1 MSAQPTPQPSQPT
14 PQPSAPA
21 PEAPRATERPTSGR
35 PEGQELRPVYEA
47 IRLLARPIVALICRL
62 RIEGLANIPTSGPV
76 ILAMNH
82 IHWTDIPLASIRV
95 PRVTHYMSKIEN
107 FRVPIL
113 GQILRWCGTFPVRRG
128 EGDREA
134 LRIAERLL
142 RDGQIIVIFPEGH
155 RSGTGVLLRAHP
167 GAAYIALRTG
177 APIVP
182 VAITGTQRLFK
193 SFRLGPWA
201 PRVAIRYGR
210 PFHLTDPGA
219 SSRRGRDSLAQATD
233 QIMREIAALLPAE
246 QRGPY
251 ADLGPPANSAQLQ
264 PGAASLSQPS
274 EPTS

>member
-1 MSAQPTPQPSQPT
+1 MSAQPTPQP
-14 PQPSAPA
+14 PQPDALVSQS
-21 PEAPRATERPTSGR
+21 PRATERTASGH
-35 PEGQELRPVYEA
+35 PEGQELRPVYE
-47 IRLLARPIVALICRL
+47 IVRLLARPIVALVCRL
-62 RIEGLANIPTSGPV
+62 RTEGLTNIPTSGPV

-107 FRVPIL
+107 LRVPVL

-134 LRIAERLL
+134 LRTAERLL

-155 RSGTGVLLRAHP
+155 RSGTGVLLPAHP

-182 VAITGTQRLFK
+182 VAISGTQRLFK
-193 SFRLGPWA
+193 SPRLGPWA
-201 PRVAIRYGR
+201 PRVTIRYGR
-210 PFHLTDPGA
+210 PFHLTNA
-219 SSRRGRDSLAQATD
+219 ASRRGRDSLAQATD
-233 QIMREIAALLPAE
+233 QIMREIAALLPPD

-251 ADLGPPANSAQLQ
+251 AGPSVSAIPNHPHLDT
-264 PGAASLSQPS
+264 ASLPQPS
-274 EPTS
+274 EPTP

>member
-1 MSAQPTPQPSQPT
+1 MSAQPTPQPPQSPQASVPT
-14 PQPSAPA
+14 P
-21 PEAPRATERPTSGR
+21 PRATAQTTSGHLD
-35 PEGQELRPVYEA
+35 GQELRPVYETV
-47 IRLLARPIVALICRL
+47 RLLARPIVALVCRQ
-62 RIEGLANIPTSGPV
+62 RTEGLANIPASGPV

-82 IHWTDIPLASIRV
+82 IHWTDIPLASIHV

-107 FRVPIL
+107 LRTPIL

-134 LRIAERLL
+134 LRTAERLL

-155 RSGTGVLLRAHP
+155 RSGTGVLLPAHP

-193 SFRLGPWA
+193 SLRLGPWA
-201 PRVAIRYGR
+201 PRVTIRYGR
-210 PFHLTDPGA
+210 PFHLTDGGA
-219 SSRRGRDSLAQATD
+219 GSHRGRDALAQATD
-233 QIMREIAALLPAE
+233 QIMREIAALLPPE

-251 ADLGPPANSAQLQ
+251 ADLTD
-264 PGAASLSQPS
+264 ASLPQPAD
-274 EPTS
+274 PAG

>member
-1 MSAQPTPQPSQPT
+1 MSAQPTPQPSQPLQASVPT
-14 PQPSAPA
+14 PQPAR
-21 PEAPRATERPTSGR
+21 EIERPTPGR
-35 PEGQELRPVYEA
+35 REGQELRPVYEA
-47 IRLLARPIVALICRL
+47 VRLLARPIVALVCRL
-62 RIEGLANIPTSGPV
+62 RTEGLANIPASGPV
-76 ILAMNH
+76 IIAMNH

-107 FRVPIL
+107 LQAPVF

-155 RSGTGVLLRAHP
+155 RSGTGVLLPAHP

-182 VAITGTQRLFK
+182 VAITGTQRMFK
-193 SFRLGPWA
+193 SLRLGPWA
-201 PRVAIRYGR
+201 PRVTIRYGR
-210 PFHLTDPGA
+210 PFHLADTGA
-219 SSRRGRDSLAQATD
+219 STRRGRDSLAQATE
-233 QIMREIAALLPAE
+233 QIMREIAALLPPE

-251 ADLGPPANSAQLQ
+251 ADRADVSLPQPADPP
-264 PGAASLSQPS
+264 
-274 EPTS
+274 T

>member
-1 MSAQPTPQPSQPT
+1 MSAQPTPQPPQST
-14 PQPSAPA
+14 PQPSVPA
-21 PEAPRATERPTSGR
+21 PQPSRAAVRPASGR
-35 PEGQELRPVYEA
+35 REGQELRPVYETV
-47 IRLLARPIVALICRL
+47 RFLARPIVALVCRL
-62 RIEGLANIPTSGPV
+62 RTEGLANIPASGPV

-107 FRVPIL
+107 FQAPIL

-134 LRIAERLL
+134 LRTAERLL
-142 RDGQIIVIFPEGH
+142 HDGQIIVIFPEGH
-155 RSGTGVLLRAHP
+155 RSGTGVLLPAHP

-182 VAITGTQRLFK
+182 VAITGTQRVFK

-201 PRVAIRYGR
+201 PRVTIRYGP
-210 PFHLTDPGA
+210 PFQLAAAGA
-219 SSRRGRDSLAQATD
+219 NSRRGRDALAQATD
-233 QIMREIAALLPAE
+233 QIMREIAALLPPE

-251 ADLGPPANSAQLQ
+251 AGRSGASPLPQPADPP
-264 PGAASLSQPS
+264 
-274 EPTS
+274 T